1 MAIHLKLWDKLM
13 DPTGILICNFLFLN
27 LGMSILQFPFSAS
40 SSFATR
46 WLYGHTGC
54 QLYAA
59 AGFFFGIGVIISLG
73 LIILEGFLIIYG
85 IAPFPRS
92 KLHSLMMIGISW
104 VFTLLFVI
112 PPYMDLFGRFGLEPG
127 GTSCTIDYWHGNFRN
142 YNYFVLFLV
151 IFAYI
156 LPITTMLIMFLK
168 SVQRIQTAEATKRWS
183 VTFTEHQ
190 TAVTKVSGLLF
201 LVQVGC
207 WTPYA
212 VLCLWTIIL
221 PPESLNVHYTLLP
234 SVCCKLA
241 PAFNALIVWWN
252 IPRVLAG
259 YFYIKSGET
268 GPSPP
273 QIFDY
278 RLEMDQD
285 QEEGE
290 TLTPPSG

>member
-1 MAIHLKLWDKLM
+1 MTLMAIHLKLWDKLM

-156 LPITTMLIMFLK
+156 LPITTM
-168 SVQRIQTAEATKRWS
+168 
-183 VTFTEHQ
+183 
-190 TAVTKVSGLLF
+190 
-201 LVQVGC
+201 
-207 WTPYA
+207 
-212 VLCLWTIIL
+212 
-221 PPESLNVHYTLLP
+221 
-234 SVCCKLA
+234 
-241 PAFNALIVWWN
+241 
-252 IPRVLAG
+252 
-259 YFYIKSGET
+259 
-268 GPSPP
+268 
-273 QIFDY
+273 
-278 RLEMDQD
+278 
-285 QEEGE
+285 
-290 TLTPPSG
+290 